1 MNALTFLIDV
11 AFNTYLMIV
20 ILRVW
25 LQLAK
30 ADFYNPLSQFIVKAT
45 NPILVPL
52 RRIIP
57 GVFGIDMAGVALAF
71 IIAIGKFA
79 VLSLVQGEA
88 LNWVVLPILGILMA
102 IKKAGVLLF
111 WILLIRAI
119 LSWVSQGGHPV
130 EYVMAQLTEPLLA
143 PVRRILP
150 AMGGLDLSMLV
161 VFIGLNFINILIGDL
176 LTPVIGPI
184 WFSL

>member
-1 MNALTFLIDV
+1 MNSLNFLIDFI
-11 AFNTYLMIV
+11 FNTFLMIV

-30 ADFYNPLSQFIVKAT
+30 ADFYNPMSQFIVKAT
-45 NPILVPL
+45 NPALKPL

-57 GVFGIDMAGVALAF
+57 GVFGLDMAGIVLALLV
-71 IIAIGKFA
+71 AIGK
-79 VLSLVQGEA
+79 LLVIYA
-88 LNWVVLPILGILMA
+88 LAGAPINWIFIA
-102 IKKAGVLLF
+102 IATPLFVIKQAGFLLF

-130 EYVMAQLTEPLLA
+130 EYVMAQLTEPMLA

-161 VFIGLNFINILIGDL
+161 VFIGLNFANILAHDL
-176 LTPVIGPI
+176 FG
-184 WFSL
+184 SLWSGL

>member
-1 MNALTFLIDV
+1 MNSITFLIDLV
-11 AFNTYLMIV
+11 FNTFLMIV

-30 ADFYNPLSQFIVKAT
+30 ADFYNPMSQFIVKAT
-45 NPILVPL
+45 NPMLVPM

-57 GVFGIDMAGVALAF
+57 GVMGIDMAGVVLAILVAF
-71 IIAIGKFA
+71 AKFCVKAIILSGAIDWVSIAIISPML
-79 VLSLVQGEA
+79 VL
-88 LNWVVLPILGILMA
+88 
-102 IKKAGVLLF
+102 KKAGYLLF

-161 VFIGLNFINILIGDL
+161 VFIGLNFLNILLNDL
-176 LTPVIGPI
+176 IGPL
-184 WFSL
+184 WAAL